1 MPAGTSICGGADGKF
16 EIYEDDGV
24 TFNYQE
30 ADYLKVMC
38 EWKDGARQ
46 TDYDLD
52 SRFARAFPAIT
63 APRSAHGRQ

>member
-1 MPAGTSICGGADGKF
+1 VGARHAGGGDGKF

-24 TFNYQE
+24 TCNYQK

-38 EWKDGARQ
+38 EWQDGARQ
-46 TDYDLD
+46 TDNDPD
-52 SRFARAFPAIT
+52 SRFARAFPAIA